1 MAPSIS
7 NNMQGQTEK
16 ETPWPAGEGGEAE
29 SRFRWLVEFAQATGV
44 PREMVAIRA
53 LQAQLGAYLQ
63 GVLIRCEGD
72 AEHGPHRLRLE
83 DPQCFNVPLRGVD
96 DHKPLDD
103 KVALIR
109 TALVRTLTD
118 VVHPREPRLVP
129 LTAELT
135 VQRVLEEGQLL
146 HEERIASDVR
156 DALQFQLLEDL
167 SEKRTRVKVCA
178 EKDCGTFF
186 VRQHRQEYCS
196 TSCRNRVN
204 FRGWYAR
211 KKDKEQAGRDT
222 PVEPAPAPGHP
233 HPDQRTGAPTPKTKT
248 AK

>member
-72 AEHGPHRLRLE
+72 AEHEPHRLRLG
-83 DPQCFNVPLRGVD
+83 DSPCLNVPLSGAD
-96 DHKPLDD
+96 DHKPLDE

-109 TALVRTLTD
+109 TTLVRTITD
-118 VVHPREPRLVP
+118 VLHPREPRLVP
-129 LTAELT
+129 LTAALT
-135 VQRVLEEGQLL
+135 VQRVLEEGQLR
-146 HEERIASDVR
+146 EERIAGDIR
-156 DALQFQLLEDL
+156 DALQFRLLEDL
-167 SEKRTRVKVCA
+167 SEKRARVKVCA

-196 TSCRNRVN
+196 TSCRNRAN

-211 KKDKEQAGRDT
+211 KKDKEKAGRDT
-222 PVEPAPAPGHP
+222 PAGPSPVP
-233 HPDQRTGAPTPKTKT
+233 QRPSPNQGSGTPTPKTKI